1 VTMGR
6 RTRGA
11 VVALVTAPLV
21 LVCAAATHG
30 RPWGAVG
37 VAARL
42 APIFAPRLF
51 ATSDACLACHNDLA
65 TASGED
71 VSIGTA
77 WRATMMANSA
87 RDPYWQASVRREVLD
102 HPAHRRDIENECA
115 TCHMP
120 MLRAQA
126 RVEGRDAAVL
136 ARLPLGGADDD
147 DRLAADGVS
156 CTVCHQIGAERLGD
170 PAGFNGR
177 FAVDTTTPFG
187 ARAVFGPHEV
197 DRGRTRIMR
206 SASEFVPTQGA
217 HVRSSELC
225 ATCHTLYTQ
234 ALDSGGSVVGRLP
247 EQVPYLEW
255 RHSAYARGDGAR
267 SCQGCHMPAVAES
280 TAISGVWG
288 RKRGGLAR
296 HEFLGGNFFVLRM
309 LNRYR
314 AELGVAA
321 PARELEAAA
330 RRTVEHLASDA
341 ARVGID
347 SLRVAGG
354 YLVADVVVR
363 NLTGHKLPTAYP
375 SRRAWLHVTVRDGTG
390 AVVFESGRVDP
401 GGAIA
406 GNDNDADPAA
416 FEPHRREITRAD
428 EVQVYESVLVDA
440 RGAVTTGLLSAVR
453 YAKDN
458 RVLPAGFDKRTAAAD
473 VAVRGDAA
481 ADPDF
486 AAGADRVRYAVA
498 VPPGA
503 GPFHVEAAL
512 LYQPIGFRW
521 ARNLD
526 DGGRD
531 GAAEIARFRTYYDA
545 TARSSWTTL
554 ARDSATTR

>member
-1 VTMGR
+1 MTAR
-6 RTRGA
+6 RGRGA
-11 VVALVTAPLV
+11 LVALVVAPLG
-21 LVCAAATHG
+21 LVCAAAAHG
-30 RPWGAVG
+30 
-37 VAARL
+37 RL
-42 APIFAPRLF
+42 APNVAPRLF
-51 ATSDACLACHNDLA
+51 ATSDACLACHNDLS
-65 TASGED
+65 TPSGED

-126 RVEGRDAAVL
+126 RAEGRDAAVL
-136 ARLPLGGADDD
+136 ARLPLGAAGDDD

-170 PAGFNGR
+170 PSSFNGR

-197 DRGRTRIMR
+197 DRGRTRIMH
-206 SASEFVPTQGA
+206 SASAFVPTQRA

-225 ATCHTLYTQ
+225 ATCHTLYTE
-234 ALDSGGSVVGRLP
+234 ALDPAGRVVGRLP

-255 RHSAYARGDGAR
+255 KHSAYARGDGAR
-267 SCQGCHMPAVAES
+267 SCQGCHMPVAAES

-288 RKRGGLAR
+288 RKRAGVAR

-314 AELGVAA
+314 AELGVTA
-321 PARELEAAA
+321 PARELESAAG
-330 RRTVEHLASDA
+330 RTVAHLATDA
-341 ARVGID
+341 ARVAID
-347 SLRVAGG
+347 SPRVAEGR
-354 YLVADVVVR
+354 LVADVVVR
-363 NLTGHKLPTAYP
+363 NLAGHKLPTAYP
-375 SRRAWLHVTVRDGTG
+375 SRRAWLHVTVRDRTG
-390 AVVFESGRVDP
+390 AVVFESGRVDAR
-401 GGAIA
+401 GAIA

-416 FEPHRREITRAD
+416 FEPHHREIARPD
-428 EVQVYESVLVDA
+428 EVQVYESVMVDA

-458 RVLPAGFDKRTAAAD
+458 RVLPAGFDKRTAAGD
-473 VAVRGDAA
+473 VAVRGGAA
-481 ADPDF
+481 EDPDF
-486 AAGADRVRYAVA
+486 AAGVDRVRYAVA

-503 GPFHVEAAL
+503 GPFVVEAAL

-526 DGGRD
+526 ADGRGD
-531 GAAEIARFRTYYDA
+531 AAEIARFRTYYDA
-545 TARSSWTTL
+545 TARASWTTL